1 MYRRDEVLNPRNAG
15 RVCVVDDDV
24 GVLRLNHA
32 VLYVSDA
39 RRSADFYGDVLGL
52 VVTLRDPAWR
62 FVFLR
67 AHGSP
72 NDHDLGLFTVGA
84 LPARPPLTPGLYHL
98 AWEVE
103 TLGELA
109 EMARELERRGA
120 LVGAS
125 DHGVSKSVYGRDP
138 DGIEFEIMW
147 AVPEDACTDGLA
159 VTAPLDLEAE
169 IARFGADTPGRITDP
184 PRVSR

>member
-1 MYRRDEVLNPRNAG
+1 M
-15 RVCVVDDDV
+15 

-39 RRSADFYGDVLGL
+39 RRSADFYREVLGL
-52 VVTLRDPAWR
+52 VVTVADPAWR
-62 FVFLR
+62 FVFMR
-67 AHGSP
+67 APDSP
-72 NDHDLGLFTVGA
+72 NDHDLGLFTIGKRTE
-84 LPARPPLTPGLYHL
+84 RPGLAPGLYHL

-109 EMARELERRGA
+109 EMSRELERRGA

-147 AVPEDACTDGLA
+147 AVPEDACDGVLA
-159 VTAPLDLEAE
+159 MTAPLDLEAE
-169 IARFGADTPGRITDP
+169 IARFGADTIGRVTDP
-184 PRVSR
+184 PRSRG